1 MLNVLLQTR
10 CGCAAIWDI
19 HEAIDV
25 KTPPR
30 FIEKFFTG
38 LQFLDFRTYC
48 RTFELR
54 GVKDKMPH
62 YVETT
67 TKPVQTLDELE
78 EEMEVESMRIE
89 HAGARTR

>member
-1 MLNVLLQTR
+1 MLNVLLETR
-10 CGCAAIWDI
+10 CGCTAVWDM
-19 HEAIDV
+19 HEAIPDL
-25 KTPPR
+25 KTPSR

-38 LQFLDFRTYC
+38 LQLDFRTYC

-54 GVKDKMPH
+54 GLKNGMPH

-78 EEMEVESMRIE
+78 EEMEVERLKRLKDE
-89 HAGARTR
+89 